1 MVISNKGV
9 VVAEITFHG
18 GVGEIGG
25 NKIFLSDKG
34 TGIFLDF
41 GKNFE
46 KENSFFRYPY
56 LAPREEKHLLSLNI
70 LPALPGLY
78 KNDAQENTQVDGV
91 LLTHGHADHAD
102 YVRYLKS
109 DIELFCSELTREIII
124 ARDLSS
130 PTHSVEYAIAK
141 LTQKKGEEIFYKI
154 NPLAAA
160 KTQEIGNMKVTALET
175 DHSIPGSCG
184 YLITGSGFS
193 LAYTGDL
200 RFHGSRKDASD
211 KFVKEAAKLKPD
223 GLIIEG
229 TNIVNAK
236 VNTES
241 DVRTKAG
248 ELVSKSQNLVLVSF
262 SLADFDRM
270 NTFYD
275 IAKNTGR
282 KLVIPM
288 KLAFMVS
295 RLSSKMKT
303 IDLNDPDVYIY
314 CREKST
320 TYEWEKEVLNKY
332 SNVKSCIDVEK
343 EQAKLLMVA
352 SFYDM
357 NEMCEIKPRTG
368 SLFIE
373 SQSEPFNEEMEID
386 HDKLLNWL
394 ECYGLPLFNI
404 HSSGHAFP
412 HELKEAIARISPKKV
427 FLVHTER
434 PKLYEHYIKD
444 LKPQIVTPILGERYS
459 L

>member
-1 MVISNKGV
+1 M
-9 VVAEITFHG
+9 AELVFFG
-18 GVGEIGG
+18 GVNEIGG
-25 NKIFLSDKG
+25 NKILLSDKE
-34 TGIFLDF
+34 TSIFLDF
-41 GKNFE
+41 GQNFE

-70 LPALPGLY
+70 LPAIPGIY
-78 KNDAQENTQVDGV
+78 KNDTEQNLRVKGV
-91 LLTHGHADHAD
+91 LISHGHADHAN

-109 DIELFCSELTREIII
+109 EIDLYCGELTREIII

-130 PTHSVEYAIAK
+130 PTHSAEYAIAK
-141 LTQKKGEEIFYKI
+141 LTQKRGEEVFYKI
-154 NPLAAA
+154 NPLTTRKAQ
-160 KTQEIGNMKVTALET
+160 KIGSMEVKALET

-200 RFHGSRKDASD
+200 RFHGPRKQASYE
-211 KFVKEAAKLKPD
+211 FVEEAAKSKPD

-229 TNIVNAK
+229 TNIVNAR

-241 DVRTKAG
+241 DVHTKAE
-248 ELVSKSQNLVLVSF
+248 ELVSKSQNLILVSF
-262 SLADFDRM
+262 SLADFDRL
-270 NTFYD
+270 NTFYE
-275 IAKNTGR
+275 IAKKTGR
-282 KLVIPM
+282 KLVIPI
-288 KLAFMVS
+288 KLAFMIN
-295 RLSSKMKT
+295 RLSNKMKT
-303 IDLNDPDVYIY
+303 INLDDPDVYIY
-314 CREKST
+314 CREKGT

-343 EQAKLLMVA
+343 EQEKLLMAA

-373 SQSEPFNEEMEID
+373 SQSEPFNEEMELD

-394 ECYGLPLFNI
+394 DCYGLPLYNI

-412 HELKEAIARISPKKV
+412 HQLKEAIATISPKKV

-434 PKLYEHYIKD
+434 PKLYAHYIED
-444 LKPQIVTPILGERYS
+444 LKIDTITPLLGEKYPI
-459 L
+459 